1 MIREKGDSFMMKER
15 KVVLILIMAAM
26 ALILA
31 ASLTA
36 EHLFTEKRLKTAPTM
51 ANIALQPVETP
62 PEQAEPAEAEAPE
75 VYALFGVDTE
85 EGDAG
90 RSDCILLL
98 SLEGDTLRM
107 CSLARDTLVTLSRD
121 QTRTK
126 LGHAYAYG
134 GPSEAMATINS
145 SFGLDVTRYAT
156 VNFSQMA
163 DLVDLL
169 GGAEVSLTRAEWD
182 CLGMGSPYLG
192 SKRLTGREAL
202 AYCRIR
208 SIDNDDM
215 RALRQQTVLAS
226 LVGALG
232 DLPRSE
238 LPGLVMEGVGLCRT
252 NLGPTELLR
261 LGKTVLDHREGLHI
275 EQLSI
280 PGDSVAAWGGI
291 REDGVWYYVYDL
303 DRASE
308 VLRGFFYGSAA
319 ETVAATE

>member
-15 KVVLILIMAAM
+15 KTVLILIMAAM

-36 EHLFTEKRLKTAPTM
+36 ERLFTEKRIKTAPTM
-51 ANIALQPVETP
+51 ANIALQPVEVP
-62 PEQAEPAEAEAPE
+62 PEAPEAAAAEPPE

-85 EGDAG
+85 DGDAG
-90 RSDCILLL
+90 RSDCILLI
-98 SLEGDTLRM
+98 SLEEDTLRM

-134 GPSEAMATINS
+134 GPSEAMATINQ
-145 SFGLDVTRYAT
+145 SFGLQVTDYAT

-163 DLVDLL
+163 DLVDLM
-169 GGAEVSLTRAEWD
+169 GGVEVSLTRAEWD
-182 CLGMGSPYLG
+182 CLGLGSPYLG
-192 SKRLTGREAL
+192 AKRLTGREAL

-215 RALRQQTVLAS
+215 RVRRQQTVLTS
-226 LVGALG
+226 MVSALG

-238 LPGLVMEGVGLCRT
+238 LPALIMEGMQLCRT

-261 LGKTVLDHREGLHI
+261 LGKTVLDHREDLSI
-275 EQLSI
+275 RQLSI
-280 PGDSVAAWGGI
+280 PGNSVAAWGGI

-303 DRASE
+303 DRAAE
-308 VLRGFFYGSAA
+308 VLHDFFYGSTA
-319 ETVAATE
+319 ETVAATA